1 MPLAAPPLNTNPTF
15 CAWDGCEAKST
26 LVTSRIYKNSFI
38 TMNRTIRKK
47 KIKVEDYILVK
58 SFRKYAG
65 ARSNR
70 DPYQENSCPSTNI
83 IKVFGSN
90 S

>member
-1 MPLAAPPLNTNPTF
+1 MQL
-15 CAWDGCEAKST
+15 S
-26 LVTSRIYKNSFI
+26 
-38 TMNRTIRKK
+38 IRKT
-47 KIKVEDYILVK
+47 KIKVEDYILDK

-65 ARSNR
+65 ASSNR
-70 DPYQENSCPSTNI
+70 DPYQEKSSPLTNI

>member
-1 MPLAAPPLNTNPTF
+1 M
-15 CAWDGCEAKST
+15 K
-26 LVTSRIYKNSFI
+26 
-38 TMNRTIRKK
+38 RTIRKK
-47 KIKVEDYILVK
+47 KIKVEDYILDK

-65 ARSNR
+65 ASSNR
-70 DPYQENSCPSTNI
+70 DPYQENSSPLTNI